1 MLCCTDKISCQT
13 NDHSIDDILL
23 AHVSTGRCGCFQQTL
38 FICRMGMGS
47 GQQLA
52 RQHRCASGIRPQQ
65 EWHCLPRPS
74 HGEPLCTPGRSS
86 CLSPQQSNRR
96 WRKHNTFRTLVKYN
110 ACALIF
116 QIRNQA
122 GRQNTSCEQVNV
134 CLTSTNVL
142 RTMSTSCWGEN
153 TSRKPSLQTTRN
165 SSDSSMRTVFTSG
178 VLRTAESFRLRLQN
192 RHPVMQPIRIQ

>member
-1 MLCCTDKISCQT
+1 MSNKRLFKQLHNSCARVNRQMKLLST
-13 NDHSIDDILL
+13 NFFSFARLAWALGNNWLVSI
-23 AHVSTGRCGCFQQTL
+23 AAQVEYNHNK
-38 FICRMGMGS
+38 
-47 GQQLA
+47 
-52 RQHRCASGIRPQQ
+52 SGIVYDAPVTASCRAHQVDRLVQVPNSLT
-65 EWHCLPRPS
+65 HVGANTICPS
-74 HGEPLCTPGRSS
+74 WS
-86 CLSPQQSNRR
+86 
-96 WRKHNTFRTLVKYN
+96 VKYN

-122 GRQNTSCEQVNV
+122 GHQDASCEEVNV

-178 VLRTAESFRLRLQN
+178 VLRTAES
-192 RHPVMQPIRIQ
+192 